1 MLATTLAYLCFASL
15 SAASSELPLQ
25 SNIEAYSLQ
34 TNRLCVNDC
43 VDGACVVNANGTTA
57 NCRVGGRLTKRY
69 RTVYNHECVSNC
81 GVFFND
87 DHDSYCMVQ
96 SGSWERC
103 NRDLGVYAK
112 EIALTT
118 NVYDGCLG
126 KCKRLANGRAWC
138 HVAGGSW
145 QYCVPGAQELLI
157 SYRTDVGTVCRSP
170 CKIDAD
176 ASTHCYDNFGAW
188 RKCTLNPRFN
198 DYLEHVNAVVAGAI
212 GEFDEHGYRKCNVGR
227 ARRQIDYNDLY
238 FGGDYTKEP
247 GGNMAPYYDPAIWE
261 SDGKGNY
268 FYRHNKPTVDVYA
281 PHKRVKRD
289 MVLDFIEMQN
299 IIEQQYQPPGSL
311 DVLRVARLYELNNP
325 TVTTHSLPIISYT
338 LLPMDARFGDTVRYV
353 PLVLRGLI
361 NKTTLK
367 FDIHRL
373 PHSQLMHNTTG
384 SMRYQHL
391 SRQLFEYLDVGVE
404 RYAEVIVVNVYNSTL
419 AQTAIGV
426 RIRLYEND
434 QLMDIHGNPLVSVAD
449 NELDNMYFTTL
460 SESPMC

>member
-1 MLATTLAYLCFASL
+1 MLTTTLAYLCFASFT
-15 SAASSELPLQ
+15 AASLNTPLQ
-25 SNIEAYSLQ
+25 SKFEAYSLQ

-57 NCRVGGRLTKRY
+57 DCRVGSRLTKRY
-69 RTVYNHECVSNC
+69 RTVYNNECVSNC

-87 DHDSYCMVQ
+87 DHDYYCMVK
-96 SGSWERC
+96 SGTWERC

-126 KCKRLANGRAWC
+126 KCQRLATGRSWC
-138 HVAGGSW
+138 HVAGGTW
-145 QYCVPGAQELLI
+145 QYCVPGARELLV
-157 SYRTDVGTVCRSP
+157 SYRTDAGTVCRSP
-170 CKIDAD
+170 CKIDTD
-176 ASTHCYDNFGAW
+176 SSTHCYDQRGVW

-198 DYLEHVNAVVAGAI
+198 DYLDHVNTVVAGSV
-212 GEFDEHGYRKCNVGR
+212 GEYDEHGYRKCSVGR
-227 ARRQIDYNDLY
+227 ARRQIADDAY
-238 FGGDYTKEP
+238 FAGDFVMEP
-247 GGNMAPYYDPAIWE
+247 ENSMAPYYDPSIWE
-261 SDGKGNY
+261 SDGNGNY
-268 FYRHNKPTVDVYA
+268 FRRPKPTVNIDA
-281 PHKRVKRD
+281 TSLKRVKRD
-289 MVLDFIEMQN
+289 MMWESNFDQDH
-299 IIEQQYQPPGSL
+299 QHQPL

-325 TVTTHSLPIISYT
+325 TVQTHSLPIISYT
-338 LLPMDARFGDTVRYV
+338 VLPMDARFGDTARYV

-373 PHSQLMHNTTG
+373 PHSMLMHNTTG

-391 SRQLFEYLDVGVE
+391 SKQLSEYLDVSVE
-404 RYAEVIVVNVYNSTL
+404 RYAEVVAVNVYNSTL
-419 AQTAIGV
+419 AQTAIGL

-434 QLMDIHGNPLVSVAD
+434 QLMDLKGNALISVKD

-460 SESPMC
+460 SEEAVC